1 MRIAWQGRRSGTLA
15 VAASST
21 AEPSREWLG
30 REAVMRRGSWVAAQ
44 VVYGRF
50 EGRNRGQVPVR
61 VTAVV
66 LDEEIR
72 VQGDQHEPS
81 RSP

>member
-1 MRIAWQGRRSGTLA
+1 M
-15 VAASST
+15 
-21 AEPSREWLG
+21 
-30 REAVMRRGSWVAAQ
+30 RGSWVAAQ

-61 VTAVV
+61 VTAVD

-72 VQGDQHEPS
+72 VEGDQREPS